1 MDRIKNPFTPGAGYL
16 PPELAG
22 RNQVIDDGQVVAMRT
37 KLQSA
42 ERGLMLI
49 GMVAYT
55 VPMFGA
61 YMRRKFEL

>member
-37 KLQSA
+37 KLQRA
-42 ERGLMLI
+42 ERGLMLVVGDGCI
-49 GMVAYT
+49 Y
-55 VPMFGA
+55 GA
-61 YMRRKFEL
+61 DVRRIYEAQV